1 MNHIPARILAAPGRP
16 LTRRALAKLQTR
28 QRVLNAAK
36 ALFTERGY
44 DGATIRDIAA
54 AAGMSTGAVFASFS
68 DKSDLFNEVII
79 ADYEATL
86 DAMREAAAR
95 EAGTAGALSALFTVA
110 YEFHLAQL
118 PLAQAGISVSWSRS
132 PAAEQRNREGLR
144 PMIGLVSDVLSR
156 GVERGEL
163 PHDLD
168 VRLIGEM
175 IWDSYL
181 SNYRRAAYDGW
192 ALEAL
197 VDRLNDQIGVILAGS
212 RKAA

>member
-1 MNHIPARILAAPGRP
+1 
-16 LTRRALAKLQTR
+16 
-28 QRVLNAAK
+28 
-36 ALFTERGY
+36 
-44 DGATIRDIAA
+44 
-54 AAGMSTGAVFASFS
+54 
-68 DKSDLFNEVII
+68 
-79 ADYEATL
+79 
-86 DAMREAAAR
+86 
-95 EAGTAGALSALFTVA
+95 
-110 YEFHLAQL
+110 
-118 PLAQAGISVSWSRS
+118 
-132 PAAEQRNREGLR
+132 
-144 PMIGLVSDVLSR
+144 MIGLVSDVLSR

>member
-1 MNHIPARILAAPGRP
+1 MNHITSRITAATSRP

-28 QRVLNAAK
+28 QRVLGAAK

-44 DGATIRDIAA
+44 EGATIRDIAA
-54 AAGMSTGAVFASFS
+54 AAGMSTGAVFASFT

-86 DAMREAAAR
+86 EGMREAAAK
-95 EAGTAGALSALFTVA
+95 ETTTAGALRALFTVS

-118 PLAQAGISVSWSRS
+118 PLAQAGISVSWSRTQ
-132 PAAEQRNREGLR
+132 AAEQRNREGLR
-144 PMIGLVSDVLSR
+144 PMIGLIADILAQ

-163 PHDLD
+163 PGDLD
-168 VRLIGEM
+168 TRLIGDM
-175 IWDSYL
+175 IWESYL

-192 ALEAL
+192 TLDAMVTRLE
-197 VDRLNDQIGVILAGS
+197 DQIGIILAGS